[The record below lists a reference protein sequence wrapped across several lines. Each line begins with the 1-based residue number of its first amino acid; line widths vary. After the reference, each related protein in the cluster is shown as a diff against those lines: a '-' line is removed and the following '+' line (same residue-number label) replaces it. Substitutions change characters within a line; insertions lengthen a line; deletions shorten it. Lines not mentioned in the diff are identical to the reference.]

1 MNSKIIK
8 LIYYSLIIL
17 VSGVLYYSSQ
27 AANVVEKVIGDNEGG
42 VLITT
47 YKKLAVFF
55 EHATIWNIIFLI
67 LFISFALLF
76 LMIYLQLLRWGLNR
90 IKRWLKWEWFHNTW
104 VDIVEQI
111 TLPFAALVFVFLT
124 FVFGSLGIMTYHAN
138 KRSLSLNE
146 VSKIEGKTNL
156 LILGTSKMLRTRPGE
171 NAYFKYR
178 IKSGLDLWN
187 TGKVNNI
194 IISGDKETGTDYDE
208 TRDMRQDLIAG
219 GVPEQAIK
227 LDTAGFR
234 TLDSILRL
242 KYEFN
247 FNQVVV
253 VTEMFHLKRALFLS
267 KLYGVT
273 AWGFPDGGTPTWGM
287 VKRELGAKPKV
298 LLDMFVFNTQ
308 PRLLSAQGGAY
319 NIQEEFKVETDRDVA
334 AILSL
339 FAFAL
344 VTFIGTIKMI

>member
-1 MNSKIIK
+1 MNAKILK
-8 LIYYSLIIL
+8 LIYYSIIIL
-17 VSGVLYYSSQ
+17 VAGTLYYSNQ
-27 AANVVEKVIGDNEGG
+27 AVNVVDHVIGDTEGG
-42 VLITT
+42 FLITN

-55 EHATIWNIIFLI
+55 QHATIWNIIFLI

-76 LMIYLQLLRWGLNR
+76 LMIYLQILRWGL
-90 IKRWLKWEWFHNTW
+90 KKLKGWLKKEWLSKPW
-104 VDIVEQI
+104 VDVIEQI
-111 TLPFAALVFVFLT
+111 TLPLVSFVFVFLT
-124 FVFGSLGIMTYHAN
+124 FVFGSLGVMTYYAHQHSI
-138 KRSLSLNE
+138 SLE
-146 VSKIEGKTNL
+146 EISKTEGKTNL
-156 LILGTSKMLRTRPGE
+156 LILGTSKMLKSRPGE

-178 IKSGLDLWN
+178 IESGLKLWE
-187 TGKVNNI
+187 TGKINNI
-194 IISGDKETGTDYDE
+194 IISGDKETGSDYDE
-208 TRDMRQDLIAG
+208 TRDMRNDLIAG
-219 GVPEQAIK
+219 GVPDNVIK

-242 KYEFN
+242 KYEFS
-247 FNQVVV
+247 FNQVVI
-253 VTEMFHLKRALFLS
+253 VTEMFHLKRALFLG
-267 KLYGVT
+267 KLYGVS

-339 FAFAL
+339 FAFAM
-344 VTFIGTIKMI
+344 VTFVGTIKMI